1 MKILIT
7 GAGALL
13 GQGVFES
20 LQKSKKRSK
29 LIIGLA
35 DPFQTSPGLYWGDCA
50 HIIPLASSPNYVNS
64 IIAIVKAEKYNLLI
78 PGTDI
83 ELPIL
88 AANKSRIESSTG
100 CHILISDPGII
111 EIANDKYKTFEFLQK
126 QGLNPPQ
133 SWLPE
138 NFDFSND
145 SIKFPLI
152 VKPRDGARSIG
163 LYQVNNLIELKECL
177 LRSKRPVIQEC
188 IGSPS
193 EEYTAGSITLAGKCL
208 GAIVLRRELKDGNTY
223 KASVESNEFLEKY
236 IVQAS
241 QLLQPLGPCN
251 FQFRIDQ
258 AGLPRIFEINARFSG
273 TTLMR
278 SIAGYCEVEW
288 ILDYFESG
296 KMPTIPGEFLDLIFL
311 RHWSLTSIDKTQLI
325 TS

>member
-20 LQKSKKRSK
+20 LQKSNKRSQ
-29 LIIGLA
+29 LTIGLA
-35 DPFQTSPGLYWGDCA
+35 DPSGTSAALYWGDFA
-50 HIIPLASSPNYVNS
+50 HIIPLASSPAYVDS
-64 IIAIVKAEKYNLLI
+64 LIATIKAQNYNLII

-100 CHILISDPGII
+100 CHVVVSDLSII
-111 EIANDKYKTFEFLQK
+111 EIANDKYKTFEFLQAHA
-126 QGLNPPQ
+126 LNPPN

-138 NFDFSND
+138 NFDFSNE

-163 LYQVNNLIELKECL
+163 LYQVDSLIELKECL
-177 LRSKRPVIQEC
+177 HRSKRPLIQEC

-193 EEYTAGSITLAGKCL
+193 EEYTAGSITLEGMCL

-223 KASVESNEFLEKY
+223 KAYVESNKYLEDY
-236 IVQAS
+236 IVRAS

-258 AGLPRIFEINARFSG
+258 EGLPRIFEINARFSG

-278 SIAGYCEVEW
+278 SIAGYHEVEW
-288 ILDYFESG
+288 IVDYFESG
-296 KMPTIPGEFLDLIFL
+296 KMPTIPEELLDLIFL
-311 RHWSLTSIDKTQLI
+311 RHWTLTSINKTQLI